1 MYLFGDKLKKRG
13 AADQIVCIVIDIE
26 FAATLH
32 RALKPTSSSIQLY
45 IVDVDK
51 VEGEVQRLS
60 SAKQKR
66 VPESVQAE
74 PIQSEYIKSMSFE
87 SVKSEPVQ
95 SQPVKSESVDPEFV

>member
-13 AADQIVCIVIDIE
+13 AADQIVCMVIDIE

-32 RALKPTSSSIQLY
+32 RTLKPTSTSIQLY
-45 IVDVDK
+45 IFDADK

-66 VPESVQAE
+66 VPKSVQAE
-74 PIQSEYIKSMSFE
+74 PI
-87 SVKSEPVQ
+87 
-95 SQPVKSESVDPEFV
+95 